1 MVSMKK
7 RLAIFCV
14 TYNSY
19 FELKVYLS
27 SLDTAASKVSSLL
40 NVDIFIVDNTE
51 EGVQKVDYLDT
62 FSHINCILIPFHE
75 NNGYFG
81 GVKKGMEG
89 VDVKIYDF
97 VAITNV
103 DLTVADDAFLNLVN
117 INVDDNV
124 GWIAPSI
131 MSKKEN
137 RDRNPGVLSRY
148 SRRKLLMLK
157 FKFDYPIV
165 DFIYNQ
171 TFYKRKRLRKK
182 YSAMDIYAG
191 HGSFIL
197 LTRAYFEKCG
207 MIDYPVFLFGEE
219 LYLAEE
225 CRKHSLRVIY
235 RPEICI
241 YDSEHV
247 STSKLKKTLPFKK
260 TFYYQCNSD
269 AIDYILANYYN

>member
-1 MVSMKK
+1 MIK

-19 FELKVYLS
+19 PELKTYLS
-27 SLDTAASKVSSLL
+27 SLDVAAAKSTTNL
-40 NVDIFIVDNTE
+40 NVDVYIIDNTE
-51 EGVQKVDYLDT
+51 LNIESVDYLD
-62 FSHINCILIPFHE
+62 SYANINCTLFPFHM
-75 NNGYFG
+75 NLGYLG
-81 GVKKGMEG
+81 GVKEGMKC
-89 VDVKIYDF
+89 VDINTYDF

-103 DLTVADDAFLNLVN
+103 DLSVSDDAFRNLADMK
-117 INVDDNV
+117 VDCNV
-124 GWIAPSI
+124 GWIATAI
-131 MSKKEN
+131 LSKKEN

-207 MIDYPVFLFGEE
+207 MIDYPIFLFGEE

-225 CRKHSLRVIY
+225 CRKHTLRVIY

-247 STSKLKKTLPFKK
+247 STSKLKKSLPFKK
-260 TFYYQCNSD
+260 TFYYQCNSN
-269 AIDYILANYYN
+269 AIDYILANYYNCQG

>member
-1 MVSMKK
+1 MKSIAV
-7 RLAIFCV
+7 LCV

-19 FELKVYLS
+19 SELRAYLASVDIAAAKSSSGLKV
-27 SLDTAASKVSSLL
+27 DV
-40 NVDIFIVDNTE
+40 FIVDNTE
-51 EGVQKVDYLDT
+51 QDIEEVDYLDSYININAT
-62 FSHINCILIPFHE
+62 LISSHKNL
-75 NNGYFG
+75 GYFG
-81 GVKKGMEG
+81 GAKEG
-89 VDVKIYDF
+89 LKYIDIGLYDYM
-97 VAITNV
+97 AITNV
-103 DLTVADDAFLNLVN
+103 DLIVSEDAFLNLSKMKL
-117 INVDDNV
+117 DENV
-124 GWIAPSI
+124 GWIATAIISD
-131 MSKKEN
+131 KEH
-137 RDRNPGVLSRY
+137 RDRNPEVLRRY

-157 FKFDYPIV
+157 FKFDYPII
-165 DFIYNQ
+165 DFVYNR
-171 TFYKRKRLRKK
+171 TLYKRKKLRKK

>member
-1 MVSMKK
+1 
-7 RLAIFCV
+7 
-14 TYNSY
+14 
-19 FELKVYLS
+19 
-27 SLDTAASKVSSLL
+27 
-40 NVDIFIVDNTE
+40 
-51 EGVQKVDYLDT
+51 
-62 FSHINCILIPFHE
+62 
-75 NNGYFG
+75 
-81 GVKKGMEG
+81 
-89 VDVKIYDF
+89 
-97 VAITNV
+97 
-103 DLTVADDAFLNLVN
+103 
-117 INVDDNV
+117 
-124 GWIAPSI
+124 
-131 MSKKEN
+131 
-137 RDRNPGVLSRY
+137 
-148 SRRKLLMLK
+148 
-157 FKFDYPIV
+157 
-165 DFIYNQ
+165 
-171 TFYKRKRLRKK
+171 
-182 YSAMDIYAG
+182 MDIYAG

>member
-1 MVSMKK
+1 MKSIAV
-7 RLAIFCV
+7 LCV

-19 FELKVYLS
+19 SELRAYLASVDIAAAKSASGLKV
-27 SLDTAASKVSSLL
+27 DV
-40 NVDIFIVDNTE
+40 FIVDNTE
-51 EGVQKVDYLDT
+51 QDIEEVDYLDSYININST
-62 FSHINCILIPFHE
+62 LISSHKNL
-75 NNGYFG
+75 GYFG
-81 GVKKGMEG
+81 GVKEG
-89 VDVKIYDF
+89 LKYIDVGLYDY

-103 DLTVADDAFLNLVN
+103 DLIVSEDAFLNLSKMKL
-117 INVDDNV
+117 DENV
-124 GWIAPSI
+124 GWIATAIISD
-131 MSKKEN
+131 KEH
-137 RDRNPGVLSRY
+137 RDRNPEVLRRY

-157 FKFDYPIV
+157 FKFDYPII
-165 DFIYNQ
+165 DFVYNR
-171 TFYKRKRLRKK
+171 TLYKRKKLRKK

-235 RPEICI
+235 RPEICV